1 MQIDTYTKL
10 VLTVIAAALVWL
22 CVRDLLPMAHAQARL
37 QGQPVTLVDA
47 SINARTPLPV
57 MIVGVKRHSWTMNA
71 DLGRPY
77 QDSLPWEPLAV
88 TSGSAET
95 SAKP

>member
-1 MQIDTYTKL
+1 MKIDTYTKL

-22 CVRDLLPMAHAQARL
+22 CVRDLPPITHAQAGP
-37 QGQPVTLVDA
+37 QEQPVTLIGA
-47 SINARTPLPV
+47 SIDPRAPLPV
-57 MIVGVKRHSWTMNA
+57 MIVGVKRHSWTMNM

-88 TSGSAET
+88 TSGDPGT
-95 SAKP
+95 PAKR